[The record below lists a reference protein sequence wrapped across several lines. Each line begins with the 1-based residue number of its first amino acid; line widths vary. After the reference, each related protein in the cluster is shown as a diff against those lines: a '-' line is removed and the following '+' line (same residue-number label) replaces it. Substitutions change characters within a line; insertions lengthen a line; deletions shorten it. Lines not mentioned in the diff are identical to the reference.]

1 MSAGG
6 LQEGSAQGDDVGR
19 LPGGGELEDGRAAT
33 DCEKEREGFPG
44 GGAGWGEVL
53 SFWGST
59 DHLWKGS
66 DSRLRWIHQTRSAE
80 VDS

>member
-1 MSAGG
+1 MG
-6 LQEGSAQGDDVGR
+6 LQEGSAQGDGVGR
-19 LPGGGELEDGRAAT
+19 LPGGGELEDGRVAT

-44 GGAGWGEVL
+44 GGGRWGEVL
-53 SFWGST
+53 SFGGST

-66 DSRLRWIHQTRSAE
+66 DTRLRWIHPAGSAE